1 MLSLFNKLTAEQARQ
16 LSPVTLAFVGDAVFS
31 LYIRERVVLKCD
43 HKPADLQKITSAEVS
58 AHGQNVL
65 LEKIEGLF
73 NEEESAVFHR
83 GRNAKKATKS
93 KNASVG
99 EYNRSTG
106 LEAVFGY
113 LYLSGQD
120 ERIAYLIEAG
130 NEN

>member
-1 MLSLFNKLTAEQARQ
+1 MLSLFNTLSKEQARQ
-16 LSPVTLAFVGDAVFS
+16 LSPITLAFVGDDVFS
-31 LYIRERVVLKCD
+31 LYIRESVVINSD
-43 HKPADLQKITSAEVS
+43 HKPADLQKITSAKVS

-65 LEKIEGLF
+65 LEKIEGFF
-73 NEEESAVFHR
+73 NEDESAVFHR

-93 KNASVG
+93 KNASVA

-113 LYLSGQD
+113 LYLSGQN